1 MSGAVSSELR
11 MVAQIARNFAVYG
24 QDRAVAETVEHIRSF
39 WEPRMI
45 ARLVKQAPESDSEV
59 IRAVAGHFAG

>member
-1 MSGAVSSELR
+1 MSEGTSSELR
-11 MVAQIARNFAVYG
+11 MAAQIARNFAVHG
-24 QDRAVAETVEHIRSF
+24 HDKAVAETVEHIRAF

-59 IRAVAGHFAG
+59 LRAVAGHFAG